1 MLRVLNSL
9 GQFYY
14 FMAISVL
21 VILYPAVYMEART
34 AGWMPDCPWNGR
46 GSCAFRASSIKC
58 KPAAEVDAFSA

>member
-1 MLRVLNSL
+1 
-9 GQFYY
+9 
-14 FMAISVL
+14 MAISVL